1 MRQSAEKEMLLDA
14 EVSKQLGE
22 IRRLEVRNEQLQGE
36 KERLLYDNELQR
48 RGRPIDDAIRRGL
61 QAEPSQPYLP
71 SGTDQGESGGPSPP
85 PSLPPGP
92 PSSTAGS
99 ASRLPPTTAC
109 WHRDGT
115 CLPSAV
121 SCTASTHPTSALA
134 SSETSELDEMSDTS
148 LSELLD
154 LGVLAELSEPE
165 LTSAF
170 ASSSTAAVRAK
181 TGSFN
186 SPVQNESSISPAQE
200 PQQTVISLQEA
211 FARYVMCDFTPRSP
225 NALPMMRWV
234 SVDRLL
240 RHLQPHAPVELF
252 AQLTPNKLKHLITEW
267 FHDHP
272 VYAGLSF
279 NEWCKRLKDRSDPL
293 ARPRSQAVHFPF
305 EHTP

>member
-1 MRQSAEKEMLLDA
+1 MRQNAERVLQE
-14 EVSKQLGE
+14 SRQQGE
-22 IRRLEVRNEQLQGE
+22 ILRLEARNEQLQGE
-36 KERLLYDNELQR
+36 KERLLYENALQR
-48 RGRPIDDAIRRGL
+48 RGRPIDDTIRRGL
-61 QAEPSQPYLP
+61 HLKPSQPY
-71 SGTDQGESGGPSPP
+71 QGESGGPLPP

-99 ASRLPPTTAC
+99 ASWLPLTTAC
-109 WHRDGT
+109 WHGDGT
-115 CLPSAV
+115 CVPIAIARA
-121 SCTASTHPTSALA
+121 CTASTHPTPTLA
-134 SSETSELDEMSDTS
+134 SSELSELDELSDAN

-154 LGVLAELSEPE
+154 VDDLAKLAEPEPSE
-165 LTSAF
+165 AF
-170 ASSSTAAVRAK
+170 ASSSTAAVRVK
-181 TGSFN
+181 KESFN
-186 SPVQNESSISPAQE
+186 LPLQNESS
-200 PQQTVISLQEA
+200 SLQEI
-211 FARYVMCDFTPRSP
+211 FAKHVMCDFTPRSP